1 MFGFYK
7 HIFNFKMDKNVW
19 NLYYINVYVNE
30 FYPGIPRTKSRS
42 VSYHLTDCSN
52 NLISINGLG
61 IKEEMFSC
69 WNIRPNG
76 NKDYLI
82 LFFYDEVDFYLKNK
96 RVDNTKNRW
105 IILTPGTKHSYGCNN
120 RSWNHSWLH
129 LSGVY
134 VDKILG
140 EGRIPL
146 NQFLDIGGPEIFE
159 ELLLKIHEEIYY
171 NSVPEMKI
179 ISNDLDSCFIKVN
192 RELEKRSSKHIPK
205 EFLFI
210 KQKLDISYTE
220 SHSMEMLA
228 GSVKLSVPYFCKR
241 FKHFFYESP
250 IDYLINKRIEIS
262 KYFLE
267 NTDLQISEISEK
279 VGYDD
284 FYYFSK
290 LFKKR
295 VGVSP
300 SRFRAVS
307 S

>member
-1 MFGFYK
+1 
-7 HIFNFKMDKNVW
+7 MDKNVW

-96 RVDNTKNRW
+96 RVDNIKNRW
-105 IILTPGTKHSYGCNN
+105 IILTPGTKHSYGCDTTT
-120 RSWNHSWLH
+120 WNHSWLH
-129 LSGVY
+129 ISGLY
-134 VDKILG
+134 VDKLL
-140 EGRIPL
+140 EECNIPL
-146 NQFLDIGGPEIFE
+146 NSFIDIGGAENFE
-159 ELLLKIHEEIYY
+159 DVLLKIHQEIYY
-171 NSVPEMKI
+171 NSVPSMKI
-179 ISNDLDSCFIKVN
+179 ICNDIENCFIKIK
-192 RELEKRSSKHIPK
+192 RELENRSSKHIPQ
-205 EFLFI
+205 EFLYI
-210 KQKLDISYTE
+210 KQQIDLCYSQSLSIKMFADSIN
-220 SHSMEMLA
+220 
-228 GSVKLSVPYFCKR
+228 LSVPYFCKR
-241 FKHFFYESP
+241 FKTFFYDSP
-250 IDYLINKRIEIS
+250 IDYLIDKRIEIS

-279 VGYDD
+279 VGYED

-295 VGVSP
+295 VGISP
-300 SRFRAVS
+300 RKFRAS
-307 S
+307 FN